1 LRHVVPGQ
9 TVLGSYVQN
18 MHVPTG
24 NGQYSSNDAPLR
36 NLILA
41 TGSLPRY
48 AVLFQ
53 TLTDR
58 WSGM

>member
-1 LRHVVPGQ
+1 VPGQ
-9 TVLGSYVQN
+9 TALGSYRQKR
-18 MHVPTG
+18 HVPTG
-24 NGQYSSNDAPLR
+24 NGQYSSNDAPWR

-53 TLTDR
+53 TLTEICR
-58 WSGM
+58 G